1 MAGQTSILLIEDE
14 KTMAELYKTTLELAG
29 FKVTLAIDGKVA
41 LARALHEPYDMI
53 ILDLML
59 PLVNG
64 MDVLKVL
71 GEKGILPKT
80 PVVVFTNLPDE
91 LEEAKKLGAREY
103 FIKAEM
109 TPDQLVE
116 QVKKILAKP

>member
-1 MAGQTSILLIEDE
+1 
-14 KTMAELYKTTLELAG
+14 MAELYKTTLELAG